1 MQPAEF
7 DDTDFRDLT
16 PMEHLK
22 RQRDETP
29 MVYICATM
37 WHETENEMVQV
48 LKSIFRYVYFQ
59 MIFGLRSTLL
69 LHSKKFKFEI
79 WSLSWQI
86 VFVQCCKCL
95 SSLYQS
101 SFRLDID
108 QCARRNAQMFMD
120 VVDPDYYEFEGENLI
135 TIFSGTNCECL

>member
-48 LKSIFRYVYFQ
+48 LKSIFRYVYF
-59 MIFGLRSTLL
+59 
-69 LHSKKFKFEI
+69 
-79 WSLSWQI
+79 
-86 VFVQCCKCL
+86 
-95 SSLYQS
+95 
-101 SFRLDID
+101 
-108 QCARRNAQMFMD
+108 
-120 VVDPDYYEFEGENLI
+120 
-135 TIFSGTNCECL
+135 